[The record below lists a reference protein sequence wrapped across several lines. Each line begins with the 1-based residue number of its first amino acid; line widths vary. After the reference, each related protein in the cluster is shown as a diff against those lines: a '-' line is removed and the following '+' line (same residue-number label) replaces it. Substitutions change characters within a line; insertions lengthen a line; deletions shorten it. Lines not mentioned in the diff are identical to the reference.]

1 MLENHAVV
9 IMGVSG
15 SGKTTIGELLS
26 ARLGC
31 DFIDADSLHPAENRE
46 KLRNGIPLTDDD
58 RWPWLEAVRNCI
70 KERTDEGKSI
80 VVACSALKQAYRDFL
95 AEGGQ
100 KATNQERSH
109 DIQFVYL
116 SGDISTIRERREKR
130 RGHFM
135 NPSLLESQFAT
146 LEPPVEAIVVDVD
159 WAPEEII
166 RVVLMR
172 LKGGGN

>member
-26 ARLGC
+26 ARFGC
-31 DFIDADSLHPAENRE
+31 EFIDADSLHPAENRE

-70 KERTDEGKSI
+70 RERTVKGKSI
-80 VVACSALKQAYRDFL
+80 MVACSALKQAYRDFL
-95 AEGGQ
+95 IANKLHVDGQ
-100 KATNQERSH
+100 PDTV
-109 DIQFVYL
+109 DIRFVYL
-116 SGDISTIRERREKR
+116 HGDITTIRERIENR

-146 LEPPVEAIVVDVD
+146 LEPPVDAIVVNVNS
-159 WAPEEII
+159 APQEII
-166 RVVLMR
+166 RFVVEQLN
-172 LKGGGN
+172 GGR